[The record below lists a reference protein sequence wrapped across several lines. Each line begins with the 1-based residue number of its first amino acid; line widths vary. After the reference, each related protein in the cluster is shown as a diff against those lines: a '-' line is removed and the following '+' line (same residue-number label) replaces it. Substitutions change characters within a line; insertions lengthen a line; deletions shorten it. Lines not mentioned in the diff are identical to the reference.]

1 MHFAVEFPFPDEEYR
16 QRIWH
21 SVFPTAAPLA
31 SDIDVAFLARR
42 LKLSGGNIKNI
53 ALNAAFLAADNS
65 GTIGMEHVI
74 MATKRE
80 FQKLG
85 RLCVKSDFEQYYD
98 LVKDPEEIL

>member
-1 MHFAVEFPFPDEEYR
+1 
-16 QRIWH
+16 
-21 SVFPTAAPLA
+21 
-31 SDIDVAFLARR
+31 
-42 LKLSGGNIKNI
+42 
-53 ALNAAFLAADNS
+53 
-65 GTIGMEHVI
+65 